1 MDVNKMN
8 PILDAVAG
16 TLPQLGF
23 QKVEKKGVSLNDNI
37 LSWRGVMI
45 NIGMLGSVKGIVAI
59 GMETD
64 SACRFAATMMMG
76 MEVKELDELSQSAI
90 SEMANMVC
98 ANACTRFSQIGITG
112 VDISPPVM
120 LVGVGGNITLPVPK
134 VITVAFF
141 VDDIPVDIHIGLHE

>member
-1 MDVNKMN
+1 MDVNRIN

-23 QKVEKKGVSLNDNI
+23 QTVEKKAVTLNDHV

-45 NIGMLGSVKGIVAI
+45 TIGMLGSVKGSIAI
-59 GMETD
+59 GMEMD
-64 SACRFAATMMMG
+64 SACRFASTMMMG
-76 MEVKELDELSQSAI
+76 MEVNELDELSQSAI

-98 ANACTRFSQIGITG
+98 ANACTRFSQIGVNG

-120 LVGVGGNITLPVPK
+120 LVGAGGKVTLPVPK
-134 VITVAFF
+134 VISVAFW
-141 VDDIPVDIHIGLHE
+141 VDDISVDIHIGLHE